1 MRRKKGN
8 NLVGNKFEKLSPMK
22 QKRFSHMGA
31 YFKIGKLGYIYVF
44 GGRGEDEEPIS
55 ACEQYS
61 I

>member
-1 MRRKKGN
+1 M
-8 NLVGNKFEKLSPMK
+8 LGNKFEKLNCMR

-44 GGRGEDEEPIS
+44 GGRNEREELLNS
-55 ACEQYS
+55 CEQYS